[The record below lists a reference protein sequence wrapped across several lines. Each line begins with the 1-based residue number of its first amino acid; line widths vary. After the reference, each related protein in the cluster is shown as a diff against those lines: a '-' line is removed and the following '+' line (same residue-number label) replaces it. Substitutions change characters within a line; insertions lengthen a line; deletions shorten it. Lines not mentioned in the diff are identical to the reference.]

1 MTGTISKLVAVI
13 LLICICSCRNSVT
26 RQGSLNFPV
35 DDSVP
40 AGEAEKLSEEAIADI
55 VQNIASPVEIAA
67 ILQALNVPF
76 SAEYLAPTQGA
87 DRLTTNFQKAVMLG
101 IYGADLGYL
110 NMYEKTGNSVDVLST
125 IKRLADGL
133 RVGQYFD
140 FETLK
145 RLSVNKS
152 DLDSLL
158 FMSVNSYNQIDQYL
172 RQNGRGSISALMI
185 AGVWIEGQYLATQ
198 VVTDHQD
205 KVLRDRIGE
214 QKIILGD
221 LLMLLRPY
229 RESNAEYATLYNMME
244 QISASYRDVRITYRL
259 GEPETL
265 EQDGRLVMIQHE
277 ESIVEMTDEQLM
289 TIAQLSGDVRNK
301 LISGKL

>member
-1 MTGTISKLVAVI
+1 MRGTISKLLTVI
-13 LLICICSCRNSVT
+13 LLISVCSCRNSNT
-26 RQGSLNFPV
+26 RQGGLGFPIA
-35 DDSVP
+35 DSVP
-40 AGEAEKLSEEAIADI
+40 AGEAEKLSEEAVADI

-67 ILQALNVPF
+67 ILQSMEVPF

-101 IYGADLGYL
+101 MYGADLGYL

-133 RVGQYFD
+133 RVGQFFD
-140 FETLK
+140 FETIK
-145 RLSVNKS
+145 KLSVSKS
-152 DLDSLL
+152 NLDSLL
-158 FMSVNSYNQIDQYL
+158 FLSVNSYNQIDRYL
-172 RQNGRGSISALMI
+172 RDNNRGAISALMI

-198 VVTDHQD
+198 VAISNPDRI
-205 KVLRDRIGE
+205 LRDRIGE

-229 RESNAEYATLYNMME
+229 RESGADYTALLDMME
-244 QISASYRDVRITYRL
+244 EISSTYRDVRITYRL
-259 GEPETL
+259 GEPETA

-277 ESIVEMTDEQLM
+277 ESIVEMSNEQLAE
-289 TIAQLSGDVRNK
+289 IAAVSKEVRNN
-301 LISGKL
+301 LIHGK

>member
-1 MTGTISKLVAVI
+1 MRGTILKLLTVI
-13 LLICICSCRNSVT
+13 MLISVCSCRNNNT
-26 RQGSLNFPV
+26 RQGGLGFPIA
-35 DDSVP
+35 DSVP
-40 AGEAEKLSEEAIADI
+40 AGEAEKLSEEAVADI

-67 ILQALNVPF
+67 ILQSMEVPF
-76 SAEYLAPTQGA
+76 TAEYLAPTQGA

-133 RVGQYFD
+133 RVGQFFD
-140 FETLK
+140 FETIK
-145 RLSVNKS
+145 RLSVSKS
-152 DLDSLL
+152 NLDSLL
-158 FMSVNSYNQIDQYL
+158 FLSVNSYNQIDRHL
-172 RQNGRGSISALMI
+172 RDNNRGSISALMI

-198 VVTDHQD
+198 VAISNPD
-205 KVLRDRIGE
+205 KILRDRIGE

-229 RESNAEYATLYNMME
+229 RESSAEYTALLDMME
-244 QISASYRDVRITYRL
+244 EISNTYREVRITYRL
-259 GEPETL
+259 GEPETA

-277 ESIVEMTDEQLM
+277 ESIVEMSDEQLAE
-289 TIAQLSGDVRNK
+289 IAAASKEVRNN
-301 LISGKL
+301 LIHGK

>member
-1 MTGTISKLVAVI
+1 MTGTITKIAAVI
-13 LLICICSCRNSVT
+13 LILSVCSCRNGST
-26 RQGSLNFPV
+26 RQSGLSFPV
-35 DDSVP
+35 ADSVP
-40 AGEAEKLSEEAIADI
+40 AGEAEKLSEEAVADI
-55 VQNIASPVEIAA
+55 VQNIASPVEIAS
-67 ILQALNVPF
+67 ILQSMQVPF
-76 SAEYLAPTQGA
+76 SAGYLAPTQGA

-110 NMYEKTGNSVDVLST
+110 NMYGKTGNSVDVLST

-145 RLSVNKS
+145 RLSTSKT

-158 FMSVNSYNQIDQYL
+158 FISVNSYNQIDKYL
-172 RQNGRGSISALMI
+172 RDNDRGNISALMI

-198 VVTDHQD
+198 VALTHNDEI
-205 KVLRDRIGE
+205 LRDRIGE

-229 RESNAEYATLYNMME
+229 ANTSEEYSVLCKMME
-244 QISASYRDVRITYRL
+244 EISSRYADVRVTYRL
-259 GEPETL
+259 GEPETR
-265 EQDGRLVMIQHE
+265 EEDGRLVMVQHE
-277 ESIVEMTDEQLM
+277 ESIVEMSD
-289 TIAQLSGDVRNK
+289 AQLAEIAGKSKEVRNN
-301 LISGKL
+301 LISGN

>member
-1 MTGTISKLVAVI
+1 VI
-13 LLICICSCRNSVT
+13 LLICICSCKNSGT
-26 RQGSLNFPV
+26 RQGTLNFPV

-76 SAEYLAPTQGA
+76 SAEYLAATQGA

-172 RQNGRGSISALMI
+172 RENGRGSISALMI

-198 VVTDHQD
+198 VVSDHPD
-205 KVLRDRIGE
+205 KILRDRIGE

-229 RESNAEYATLYNMME
+229 RESSAEYAALYFMME
-244 QISASYRDVRITYRL
+244 QISTSYHDVRITYRL
-259 GEPETL
+259 GEPETI

-277 ESIVEMTDEQLM
+277 ESMVEMADDQLM
-289 TIAQLSGDVRNK
+289 KIADLSKEVRNK

>member
-1 MTGTISKLVAVI
+1 MTGTISKLLALL
-13 LLICICSCRNSVT
+13 LLISLCSCRNSAT
-26 RQGSLNFPV
+26 RQGNISFPV
-35 DDSVP
+35 ADSVP
-40 AGEAEKLSEEAIADI
+40 AAESEKLSDEAIADI

-67 ILQALNVPF
+67 ILQAMNVPF
-76 SAEYLAPTQGA
+76 SAEFLTPTLGA
-87 DRLTTNFQKAVMLG
+87 DRLTTNFEKAVMMG

-158 FMSVNSYNQIDQYL
+158 FLSVNSYNKIDEYL
-172 RQNGRGSISALMI
+172 RENGRGSISALMI
-185 AGVWIEGQYLATQ
+185 TGVWVEGQYLATQ
-198 VVTDHQD
+198 VVSDHPD
-205 KVLRDRIGE
+205 KILRDRIGE

-221 LLMLLRPY
+221 LLMLIRPY
-229 RESNAEYATLYNMME
+229 RESSADYASLYSMME
-244 QISASYRDVRITYRL
+244 EISASYRDVRITYKL
-259 GEPETL
+259 GEPETI

-277 ESIVEMTDEQLM
+277 ESNVEMTDEQLM
-289 TIAQLSGDVRNK
+289 KIAALSKDVRNK
-301 LISGKL
+301 LISGK